1 MTYFTDVNKLVTTL
15 QPTSMASRQQM
26 AKLRA
31 DVAARRRS
39 GASLAS
45 IREMGNEQRCRSDSA
60 ELSATDSAELS
71 LDTSLDTSRPGER
84 IAPSV
89 SPRGEQSSSTSTT
102 LTTAT
107 SAAASPSLATVVAAA
122 AASDASRYHVDAAL
136 AVSSEDNTAD
146 ALARRMLKQQRDFAE
161 RGRRAEVYVQLML
174 AGAIALVSIVAFAV
188 HGLHTHGLLRLAHD
202 HAVLSI
208 FGFACPLLG
217 FGASKMIQPDLSPSL
232 LSSRLTSVFLALVGI
247 FLSLLLALVASVVRS
262 VVLSSALNLA
272 LAAVATAAGWSML
285 YIASPTTVGTLTT
298 SELATREFDGSAW
311 QQQRR
316 RRRSSGELS
325 TSRQLSTTGSTG
337 SSHTKQRRRS
347 RSGSGAGVAGLA
359 LPDALP
365 LGASPTGGGST
376 NGTKGNNLAL
386 LNELDAPGAMP
397 DADAAKFVDASSSE
411 WFSSHGGGGGG
422 GGGGRGGSTALA
434 ATATATETETDDD
447 DSDCAVLFAPLPPP
461 GVYNKTTRRQC
472 ALLPSVMAV
481 AETILAEVALPAV
494 VCDSKSPFVL
504 LAANDAWLDATV
516 LTKGDVLG
524 RTHSVIQGPLTER
537 AQIDVILKATAAK
550 TPKFSVRLI
559 NYTSVG
565 RPFENIL
572 TVHRC
577 HRGGAHGTTCVVRDM
592 LLAVSQIRYL
602 DDQEVKAAEEQ
613 CGGMY
618 NS

>member
-1 MTYFTDVNKLVTTL
+1 
-15 QPTSMASRQQM
+15 MASRQQM

-107 SAAASPSLATVVAAA
+107 SAAASPSLATVVATA

-202 HAVLSI
+202 HAVLSV

-422 GGGGRGGSTALA
+422 GGGGRVFVKPKQCYCYL
-434 ATATATETETDDD
+434 
-447 DSDCAVLFAPLPPP
+447 CAREFGTSSLKIHWKGCQRRFVASQKDLPRHRQQPLPAPP
-461 GVYNKTTRRQC
+461 NEQVRMDEGD
-472 ALLPSVMAV
+472 
-481 AETILAEVALPAV
+481 EGDGGGDEGG
-494 VCDSKSPFVL
+494 
-504 LAANDAWLDATV
+504 
-516 LTKGDVLG
+516 TKGGGFITWFIMGVRWGGGTQQL
-524 RTHSVIQGPLTER
+524 RTDTLLH
-537 AQIDVILKATAAK
+537 
-550 TPKFSVRLI
+550 
-559 NYTSVG
+559 
-565 RPFENIL
+565 
-572 TVHRC
+572 C
-577 HRGGAHGTTCVVRDM
+577 HNDR
-592 LLAVSQIRYL
+592 
-602 DDQEVKAAEEQ
+602 
-613 CGGMY
+613 
-618 NS
+618 